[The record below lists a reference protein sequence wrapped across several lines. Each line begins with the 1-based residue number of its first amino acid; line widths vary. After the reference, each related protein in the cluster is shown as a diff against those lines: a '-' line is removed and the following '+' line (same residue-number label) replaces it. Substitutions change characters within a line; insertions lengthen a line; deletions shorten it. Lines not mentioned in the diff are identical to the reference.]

1 MFGCTD
7 ATAANYN
14 VDATYNDGSCEGE
27 ATTGLTGIA
36 NDTEWSIFPNPVF
49 ESTFSVKFDQELI
62 LGEENMVIEATDL
75 NGKVVLSHEF
85 TQGDVVGGNRILV
98 KHNLCWHLQQ
108 LPCTLTSLLLRLS
121 WSLAKRRFKSI
132 GKGRLRSPFFMP

>member
-1 MFGCTD
+1 
-7 ATAANYN
+7 
-14 VDATYNDGSCEGE
+14 
-27 ATTGLTGIA
+27 LTGIT

-98 KHNLCWHLQQ
+98 KHNLAAG
-108 LPCTLTSLLLRLS
+108 TYN
-121 WSLAKRRFKSI
+121 LAAMHADFSSAQTFVVTR
-132 GKGRLRSPFFMP
+132 

>member
-1 MFGCTD
+1 MHDLTFATDDAKVFGCTD

-98 KHNLCWHLQQ
+98 KHNLAAG
-108 LPCTLTSLLLRLS
+108 TYN
-121 WSLAKRRFKSI
+121 LAAMHADFSSAQTFVVTR
-132 GKGRLRSPFFMP
+132 

>member
-1 MFGCTD
+1 MHDLTFSTDDAKVFGCTD

-14 VDATYNDGSCEGE
+14 ADATYNDGSCEGE

-62 LGEENMVIEATDL
+62 LGERT
-75 NGKVVLSHEF
+75 
-85 TQGDVVGGNRILV
+85 
-98 KHNLCWHLQQ
+98 W
-108 LPCTLTSLLLRLS
+108 
-121 WSLAKRRFKSI
+121 
-132 GKGRLRSPFFMP
+132 